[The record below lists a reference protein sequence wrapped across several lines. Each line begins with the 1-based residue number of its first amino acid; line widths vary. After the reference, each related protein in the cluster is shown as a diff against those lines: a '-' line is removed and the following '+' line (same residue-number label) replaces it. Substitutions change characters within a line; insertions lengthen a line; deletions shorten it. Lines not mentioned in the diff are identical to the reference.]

1 MEKRYRFLQVSY
13 LNTTCLLVY
22 FKYFLYIIGICL
34 LFIHERMEITNMQV
48 GFDALLSILSALV
61 GALTVWFTLKNK
73 VAIQQ
78 IVLDSMKESLDMV
91 HKRVDGLKDKVE
103 SNREKQ
109 EKSVADIRDDMAK
122 MKIEI
127 IEAIHA
133 IKSK

>member
-1 MEKRYRFLQVSY
+1 
-13 LNTTCLLVY
+13 
-22 FKYFLYIIGICL
+22 
-34 LFIHERMEITNMQV
+34 MEISNMQV

-78 IVLDSMKESLDMV
+78 MVLDNLQKDLTV
-91 HKRVDGLKDKVE
+91 IHKRVDDLKDKVE

-109 EKSVADIRDDMAK
+109 EKSITDLRDDMAK

>member
-1 MEKRYRFLQVSY
+1 
-13 LNTTCLLVY
+13 
-22 FKYFLYIIGICL
+22 
-34 LFIHERMEITNMQV
+34 MEITNMQV

-78 IVLDSMKESLDMV
+78 IVLDSMKDSLDMV

>member
-1 MEKRYRFLQVSY
+1 
-13 LNTTCLLVY
+13 
-22 FKYFLYIIGICL
+22 
-34 LFIHERMEITNMQV
+34 MEISSMQV

-78 IVLDSMKESLDMV
+78 MVLDNLSKDVSVV
-91 HKRVDGLKDKVE
+91 HKRIDDVKDKVE
-103 SNREKQ
+103 INREKQ
-109 EKSVADIRDDMAK
+109 EKSIADLRDDMAK

-133 IKSK
+133 IKTK

>member
-1 MEKRYRFLQVSY
+1 
-13 LNTTCLLVY
+13 
-22 FKYFLYIIGICL
+22 
-34 LFIHERMEITNMQV
+34 MQV

-78 IVLDSMKESLDMV
+78 MILDNLSKDVDVV
-91 HKRVDGLKDKVE
+91 HKRIDDVKDKVE
-103 SNREKQ
+103 INREKQ
-109 EKSVADIRDDMAK
+109 EKSIADLRDDMAK

-133 IKSK
+133 IKTK

>member
-1 MEKRYRFLQVSY
+1 
-13 LNTTCLLVY
+13 
-22 FKYFLYIIGICL
+22 
-34 LFIHERMEITNMQV
+34 MQV

-78 IVLDSMKESLDMV
+78 MVLNNLSKDVDVV
-91 HKRVDGLKDKVE
+91 HKRIDDVKDKVE
-103 SNREKQ
+103 VNREKQ
-109 EKSVADIRDDMAK
+109 EKSIADLRDDMAK

-133 IKSK
+133 IKTK

>member
-1 MEKRYRFLQVSY
+1 
-13 LNTTCLLVY
+13 
-22 FKYFLYIIGICL
+22 
-34 LFIHERMEITNMQV
+34 MEISSMQV

-78 IVLDSMKESLDMV
+78 MVLDNLSKDVSV
-91 HKRVDGLKDKVE
+91 IHKRIDDVKDKVE

-109 EKSVADIRDDMAK
+109 EKSITDIRDDMAK

>member
-1 MEKRYRFLQVSY
+1 
-13 LNTTCLLVY
+13 
-22 FKYFLYIIGICL
+22 
-34 LFIHERMEITNMQV
+34 MEISNMQV

-78 IVLDSMKESLDMV
+78 IILDNLQKDLTII
-91 HKRVDGLKDKVE
+91 HKRVDDLKDKVE

-109 EKSVADIRDDMAK
+109 EKSITDLRDDMAK

>member
-1 MEKRYRFLQVSY
+1 
-13 LNTTCLLVY
+13 
-22 FKYFLYIIGICL
+22 
-34 LFIHERMEITNMQV
+34 MEISNMQV

-78 IVLDSMKESLDMV
+78 MVLDNLKESLDMV
-91 HKRVDGLKDKVE
+91 HKRVDGLKERVE

-109 EKSVADIRDDMAK
+109 EKSITDLRDDMAK

-127 IEAIHA
+127 IEAIHG

>member
-1 MEKRYRFLQVSY
+1 
-13 LNTTCLLVY
+13 
-22 FKYFLYIIGICL
+22 
-34 LFIHERMEITNMQV
+34 MEISNMQL

-78 IVLDSMKESLDMV
+78 MVLDNLQKDLTV
-91 HKRVDGLKDKVE
+91 IHKRVDDLKDKVE

-109 EKSVADIRDDMAK
+109 EKSITDLRDDMAK

>member
-1 MEKRYRFLQVSY
+1 
-13 LNTTCLLVY
+13 
-22 FKYFLYIIGICL
+22 
-34 LFIHERMEITNMQV
+34 MQV

-78 IVLDSMKESLDMV
+78 MVLNNLSKDVGVV
-91 HKRVDGLKDKVE
+91 HKRIDDVKDKVE
-103 SNREKQ
+103 VNREKQ
-109 EKSVADIRDDMAK
+109 EKSIADLRDDMAK

-133 IKSK
+133 IKTK

>member
-1 MEKRYRFLQVSY
+1 
-13 LNTTCLLVY
+13 
-22 FKYFLYIIGICL
+22 
-34 LFIHERMEITNMQV
+34 MQV
-48 GFDALLSILSALV
+48 GFDALLSILSALI

-78 IVLDSMKESLDMV
+78 IILDSLKESLDMV

>member
-1 MEKRYRFLQVSY
+1 
-13 LNTTCLLVY
+13 
-22 FKYFLYIIGICL
+22 
-34 LFIHERMEITNMQV
+34 MQV

-78 IVLDSMKESLDMV
+78 MVLDNLSKDVSV
-91 HKRVDGLKDKVE
+91 IHKRIDDVKDKVE

-109 EKSVADIRDDMAK
+109 EKSITDIRDDMAK

>member
-1 MEKRYRFLQVSY
+1 
-13 LNTTCLLVY
+13 
-22 FKYFLYIIGICL
+22 
-34 LFIHERMEITNMQV
+34 MEISNMQV
-48 GFDALLSILSALV
+48 GFDALLSILSALI

-78 IVLDSMKESLDMV
+78 IILDSLKESLDMV

>member
-1 MEKRYRFLQVSY
+1 
-13 LNTTCLLVY
+13 
-22 FKYFLYIIGICL
+22 
-34 LFIHERMEITNMQV
+34 MQV

-78 IVLDSMKESLDMV
+78 MVLDNLSKDVSV
-91 HKRVDGLKDKVE
+91 IHKRIDDVKDKVE

-109 EKSVADIRDDMAK
+109 EKSITDIRDDMAK

-133 IKSK
+133 IKSKW

>member
-1 MEKRYRFLQVSY
+1 
-13 LNTTCLLVY
+13 
-22 FKYFLYIIGICL
+22 
-34 LFIHERMEITNMQV
+34 MEISSMQV

-78 IVLDSMKESLDMV
+78 MVLDNLSKDVSV
-91 HKRVDGLKDKVE
+91 IHKRIDDVKDKVE

-109 EKSVADIRDDMAK
+109 EKSITDIRDDMAK

-133 IKSK
+133 IKNK

>member
-1 MEKRYRFLQVSY
+1 
-13 LNTTCLLVY
+13 
-22 FKYFLYIIGICL
+22 
-34 LFIHERMEITNMQV
+34 MEISSMQV

-78 IVLDSMKESLDMV
+78 MVLDNLSKDVSVIHRRIDDV
-91 HKRVDGLKDKVE
+91 KDKVE

-109 EKSVADIRDDMAK
+109 EKSITDIRDDMAK

-133 IKSK
+133 IKNK

>member
-1 MEKRYRFLQVSY
+1 
-13 LNTTCLLVY
+13 
-22 FKYFLYIIGICL
+22 
-34 LFIHERMEITNMQV
+34 MEISSMQV

-78 IVLDSMKESLDMV
+78 MVLDNLSKDVDVV
-91 HKRVDGLKDKVE
+91 HKRIDDVKEKVE
-103 SNREKQ
+103 VNREKQ
-109 EKSVADIRDDMAK
+109 EKSIADLRDDMAK

-133 IKSK
+133 IKTK

>member
-1 MEKRYRFLQVSY
+1 
-13 LNTTCLLVY
+13 
-22 FKYFLYIIGICL
+22 
-34 LFIHERMEITNMQV
+34 MQV
-48 GFDALLSILSALV
+48 GFDALLSILSALI

-78 IVLDSMKESLDMV
+78 IILDSVKESLDMV

>member
-1 MEKRYRFLQVSY
+1 
-13 LNTTCLLVY
+13 
-22 FKYFLYIIGICL
+22 
-34 LFIHERMEITNMQV
+34 MEISSMQV

-78 IVLDSMKESLDMV
+78 MVLNNLSKDVDVV
-91 HKRVDGLKDKVE
+91 HKRIDDVKDKVE
-103 SNREKQ
+103 VNREKQ
-109 EKSVADIRDDMAK
+109 EKSIADLRDDMAK

-133 IKSK
+133 IKTK

>member
-1 MEKRYRFLQVSY
+1 
-13 LNTTCLLVY
+13 
-22 FKYFLYIIGICL
+22 
-34 LFIHERMEITNMQV
+34 MEISSMQV

-78 IVLDSMKESLDMV
+78 MILDNLSKDVDVV
-91 HKRVDGLKDKVE
+91 HKRIDDVKDKVE
-103 SNREKQ
+103 INREKQ
-109 EKSVADIRDDMAK
+109 EKSIADLRDDMAK

-133 IKSK
+133 IKTK

>member
-1 MEKRYRFLQVSY
+1 
-13 LNTTCLLVY
+13 
-22 FKYFLYIIGICL
+22 
-34 LFIHERMEITNMQV
+34 MQV

-78 IVLDSMKESLDMV
+78 MVLDNLSKDVSV
-91 HKRVDGLKDKVE
+91 IHKRIDDVKDKVE

-109 EKSVADIRDDMAK
+109 EKSITDIRDDMAK

-133 IKSK
+133 IKNK

>member
-1 MEKRYRFLQVSY
+1 
-13 LNTTCLLVY
+13 
-22 FKYFLYIIGICL
+22 
-34 LFIHERMEITNMQV
+34 MEISNMQV

-78 IVLDSMKESLDMV
+78 IILDSMKDSLDMV

>member
-1 MEKRYRFLQVSY
+1 
-13 LNTTCLLVY
+13 
-22 FKYFLYIIGICL
+22 
-34 LFIHERMEITNMQV
+34 MQV

-78 IVLDSMKESLDMV
+78 IILDSMKDSLDMV

>member
-1 MEKRYRFLQVSY
+1 
-13 LNTTCLLVY
+13 
-22 FKYFLYIIGICL
+22 
-34 LFIHERMEITNMQV
+34 MEISSIQV

-78 IVLDSMKESLDMV
+78 MVLDNLSKDVSVV
-91 HKRVDGLKDKVE
+91 HKRIDDVKDKVE
-103 SNREKQ
+103 INREKQ
-109 EKSVADIRDDMAK
+109 EKSIADLRDDMAK

-133 IKSK
+133 IKTK

>member
-1 MEKRYRFLQVSY
+1 
-13 LNTTCLLVY
+13 
-22 FKYFLYIIGICL
+22 
-34 LFIHERMEITNMQV
+34 MEISSMQV

-78 IVLDSMKESLDMV
+78 MVLDNLSKDVSV
-91 HKRVDGLKDKVE
+91 IHKRIDDVKDKVE

-109 EKSVADIRDDMAK
+109 EKSITDIRDDMAN

-133 IKSK
+133 IKNK

>member
-1 MEKRYRFLQVSY
+1 
-13 LNTTCLLVY
+13 
-22 FKYFLYIIGICL
+22 
-34 LFIHERMEITNMQV
+34 MEISNMQV

-61 GALTVWFTLKNK
+61 GALTDWFTLKNK

-78 IVLDSMKESLDMV
+78 MVLDNLQKDLTV
-91 HKRVDGLKDKVE
+91 IHKRVDDLKDKVE

-109 EKSVADIRDDMAK
+109 EKSITDLRDDMAK

>member
-1 MEKRYRFLQVSY
+1 
-13 LNTTCLLVY
+13 
-22 FKYFLYIIGICL
+22 
-34 LFIHERMEITNMQV
+34 MQV

-78 IVLDSMKESLDMV
+78 MVLDNLQKDLTV
-91 HKRVDGLKDKVE
+91 IHKRVDDLKDKVE

-109 EKSVADIRDDMAK
+109 EKSITDLRDDMAK